1 MKVSCSRAA
10 FYIGEYIK
18 EYRRQYS
25 RMIENGFPNIVDS
38 PYLNANE
45 INCYISKDGV
55 VIADYSNPPT
65 YNWEI
70 AGGPAMMV
78 DFEPSRVPQS
88 VISILKKNGI
98 YGKAIGIYRI
108 VSKEELPI
116 RIWTGK
122 IPESIDTHSSEVD
135 GTRVNVYQYKISW
148 LKLIDTLS
156 FGAFPSVL
164 DLKFRDKDSQFW
176 NPIIIRRLG
185 FIPADRNNKRFFNYL
200 ELLRH
205 VELAAWDTRSI
216 KVRVVHDIRRD
227 FAIHVGSKEGGTL
240 TLSYEEQLTPF
251 IDKLSILK
259 NTISKFEDLLKSEN
273 DGDEEIFHKFLKENP
288 ILLDIYGKALSKP
301 KLRYP
306 SLEDSPLDKEY
317 VEPDFI
323 VKYPFN
329 QYRLIELERPNKRIA
344 TKSGQ
349 PRSEVT
355 QTTFQIAEWKA
366 YIKNHY
372 ELIKDEYPSINFNC
386 TSTVVIGRNTE
397 ESFGTGRDI
406 KKYKEYLKEQ
416 FSVTEILTYD
426 DLVDKAKSAYKQLS
440 SLI

>member
-227 FAIHVGSKEGGTL
+227 FAIHVGSKEGGT
-240 TLSYEEQLTPF
+240 
-251 IDKLSILK
+251 
-259 NTISKFEDLLKSEN
+259 
-273 DGDEEIFHKFLKENP
+273 
-288 ILLDIYGKALSKP
+288 
-301 KLRYP
+301 
-306 SLEDSPLDKEY
+306 
-317 VEPDFI
+317 
-323 VKYPFN
+323 
-329 QYRLIELERPNKRIA
+329 
-344 TKSGQ
+344 
-349 PRSEVT
+349 
-355 QTTFQIAEWKA
+355 
-366 YIKNHY
+366 
-372 ELIKDEYPSINFNC
+372 
-386 TSTVVIGRNTE
+386 
-397 ESFGTGRDI
+397 
-406 KKYKEYLKEQ
+406 
-416 FSVTEILTYD
+416 
-426 DLVDKAKSAYKQLS
+426 
-440 SLI
+440 